1 MKIYKIMA
9 VRQKSTLIVTSI
21 RLSEGL
27 MDFIKT
33 DIEENKLHVTLSDW
47 VQTACLLYRDKRLAE
62 LRDGSTPPPVATQKN
77 ERRIKGLNQRDFG
90 GLTSW
95 TSSW

>member
-47 VQTACLLYRDKRLAE
+47 VQTACLLYRDKRLKE
-62 LRDGSTPPPVATQKN
+62 LQDGPPPPQ
-77 ERRIKGLNQRDFG
+77 
-90 GLTSW
+90 
-95 TSSW
+95 

>member
-1 MKIYKIMA
+1 MA

-33 DIEENKLHVTLSDW
+33 DIEENKLHCTLSDW
-47 VQTACLLYRDKRLAE
+47 VQTACLLYRDKRLKE
-62 LRDGSTPPPVATQKN
+62 LEDRATPPQ
-77 ERRIKGLNQRDFG
+77 ERRKKMKEE
-90 GLTSW
+90 
-95 TSSW
+95 